1 MKKIGFVG
9 VFDKTDLIL
18 CISKILTKAEARV
31 LFIDATS
38 IQKTK
43 YVIPTIMPTISY
55 LTDYQGIDIAVGFKD
70 INQVK
75 GYCGIEEN
83 DSLDYDYIFVDVDDY
98 YGFENFELSSFDLLY
113 YVTSFDAYSLKKGIE
128 LLRFL
133 EYPIKMSKLFY
144 SKQMFKE
151 EEQYF
156 DYLALGLKVEWEE
169 TKLYFPLE
177 NGDQA
182 ALIENQRLENIKFK
196 NLSNIFKENVTYLVN
211 EIEPSLGQKN
221 IKNIIKDL

>member
-1 MKKIGFVG
+1 
-9 VFDKTDLIL
+9 
-18 CISKILTKAEARV
+18 
-31 LFIDATS
+31 
-38 IQKTK
+38 
-43 YVIPTIMPTISY
+43 
-55 LTDYQGIDIAVGFKD
+55 
-70 INQVK
+70 
-75 GYCGIEEN
+75 
-83 DSLDYDYIFVDVDDY
+83 
-98 YGFENFELSSFDLLY
+98 
-113 YVTSFDAYSLKKGIE
+113 
-128 LLRFL
+128 
-133 EYPIKMSKLFY
+133 
-144 SKQMFKE
+144 MFKE